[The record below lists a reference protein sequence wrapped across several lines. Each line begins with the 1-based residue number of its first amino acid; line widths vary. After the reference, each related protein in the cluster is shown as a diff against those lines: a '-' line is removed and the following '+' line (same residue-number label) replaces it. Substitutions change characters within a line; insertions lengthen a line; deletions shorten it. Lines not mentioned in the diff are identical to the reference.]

1 MDYRGEVMIPI
12 INLSDEHVFI
22 ENGERLCQIMI
33 EKVNQIE
40 WVEVSEL
47 NDSERGSG
55 GFGSTGKK

>member
-1 MDYRGEVMIPI
+1 MIPI